1 MIVQVCEENLR
12 VLLFFWFGKPLDKLS
27 ATGREPSRGQELGV
41 NDVRALT
48 TYNRSHLR

>member
-12 VLLFFWFGKPLDKLS
+12 VLLFFCLANRWINYQGQVASL
-27 ATGREPSRGQELGV
+27 RRQELRV

-48 TYNRSHLR
+48 TSNRSHLR